1 VKAFILIAGFSAAY
15 LSAFWPAIEPAAA
28 RDVGPL
34 PARWFRPAPAP
45 RWSRPALSPQW
56 SRPAPPPVRQVP
68 PPPAI
73 AIPQQFSPPQE
84 AYASFPEAPGT
95 TAAGVAPATT
105 EPSPCRLRL
114 GKLAVFK
121 PLPVLVG
128 PGECGAADAVLL
140 ESVTLPDDTKV
151 TFAPAATLRCT
162 MAEQV
167 ALWLREDVMPASAS
181 LGTQMRALEDY
192 DSYECRGQNR
202 VRGATLSEHGRANA
216 LDLRGFRLTNGKLVE
231 LTDANAAK
239 EWRESLRVSACARF
253 HTVLGPGSDGNHETH
268 IHIDLAERRSGYKIC
283 QWDVREPAKVA
294 EKAKLETDEKAKP
307 AGEEKGK
314 PVAEEKG
321 RQASDARGALT
332 AGTRAAAELE
342 RMTKPVAEQKG
353 KPVPE
358 AKAPPAAQAKVPP
371 ELEKQ
376 TKPVADEKAK
386 LATAAKTK
394 PAAETKVLP
403 ALEKKNKPLAEEKAK
418 PELEKKASGSE
429 QLLPPPRPSEAPA
442 EKSRLSSAADATQQS
457 RAPAAAAKQTP
468 RHATWRRWRYYR
480 WWW

>member
-1 VKAFILIAGFSAAY
+1 MKAFILIAGFSAAY
-15 LSAFWPAIEPAAA
+15 LSASLPAIEPAAA
-28 RDVGPL
+28 RDFGL
-34 PARWFRPAPAP
+34 QPARWFRPAFAP
-45 RWSRPALSPQW
+45 RWSRPEPAPPPQW
-56 SRPAPPPVRQVP
+56 SRPAPPPVRQAP
-68 PPPAI
+68 PAPAI

-84 AYASFPEAPGT
+84 AYASFPEAP
-95 TAAGVAPATT
+95 AAGAAPATT

-114 GKLAVFK
+114 GKLAAFK
-121 PLPVLVG
+121 PLPMLVG

-181 LGTQMRALEDY
+181 LGTQLRALEDY

-216 LDLRGFRLTNGKLVE
+216 LDLRGLRLTNGKLVE
-231 LTDANAAK
+231 LTDANVAK

-268 IHIDLAERRSGYKIC
+268 IHIDLAERRSDYKIC

-294 EKAKLETDEKAKP
+294 EKAKPEADGKAKL

-314 PVAEEKG
+314 LVAEDKG
-321 RQASDARGALT
+321 KPASDAKAAPA
-332 AGTRAAAELE
+332 AGTKAAAELDK
-342 RMTKPVAEQKG
+342 RTKPVAEQKG
-353 KPVPE
+353 KPASE
-358 AKAPPAAQAKVPP
+358 AKALPATPAKVPP
-371 ELEKQ
+371 ELEKKTAPVAEER
-376 TKPVADEKAK
+376 TKVAAASKTNPGAETKAPLELEKKTRPLADEKAK
-386 LATAAKTK
+386 
-394 PAAETKVLP
+394 PEP
-403 ALEKKNKPLAEEKAK
+403 EKKVAAT
-418 PELEKKASGSE
+418 ELP
-429 QLLPPPRPSEAPA
+429 LPPPRPSEAPT

-457 RAPAAAAKQTP
+457 RAPAVAAKQTP
-468 RHATWRRWRYYR
+468 RHVTRPRWRYYR

>member
-1 VKAFILIAGFSAAY
+1 MKAFFLIAGFSAAY
-15 LSAFWPAIEPAAA
+15 LSASLPTVEPAAA
-28 RDVGPL
+28 RDFVAQPARWFR
-34 PARWFRPAPAP
+34 PAPAARWFRPAPAP
-45 RWSRPALSPQW
+45 RWSRPA
-56 SRPAPPPVRQVP
+56 PAPPPRPAP

-84 AYASFPEAPGT
+84 AYASFPEAP
-95 TAAGVAPATT
+95 AAGAAPATT

-114 GKLAVFK
+114 GKLAAFK
-121 PLPVLVG
+121 PLPVVVG

-181 LGTQMRALEDY
+181 LGTQLRALEDY

-239 EWRESLRVSACARF
+239 EWRESLRASACARF

-268 IHIDLAERRSGYKIC
+268 IHVDLAERRSGYKIC

-294 EKAKLETDEKAKP
+294 EKAKPETDEKAKP
-307 AGEEKGK
+307 GDDAKGK
-314 PVAEEKG
+314 PVAEDKG
-321 RQASDARGALT
+321 KSASDTKVA
-332 AGTRAAAELE
+332 AGN
-342 RMTKPVAEQKG
+342 TKPVAEQKR
-353 KPVPE
+353 KPAAE
-358 AKAPPAAQAKVPP
+358 AKTPPATQAKVLPGLEKQTKAVADEQAKLAAAAKTKPVAETKAPP
-371 ELEKQ
+371 ELEK
-376 TKPVADEKAK
+376 
-386 LATAAKTK
+386 KTK
-394 PAAETKVLP
+394 PIAD
-403 ALEKKNKPLAEEKAK
+403 EKAK
-418 PELEKKASGSE
+418 PELEKKASASE
-429 QLLPPPRPSEAPA
+429 QPLPPPRPSDALA
-442 EKSRLSSAADATQQS
+442 EKSRLSSVGDASQQS
-457 RAPAAAAKQTP
+457 RGAAVAAKQAP
-468 RHATWRRWRYYR
+468 RHVTRRRWRYYR

>member
-15 LSAFWPAIEPAAA
+15 LSAFLAVIEPAAA
-28 RDVGPL
+28 RDFGAL
-34 PARWFRPAPAP
+34 PARWFRPVPAP
-45 RWSRPALSPQW
+45 RWSRPALPPQW
-56 SRPAPPPVRQVP
+56 SRPVPPPARQVP

-84 AYASFPEAPGT
+84 AYASFPEAPAA
-95 TAAGVAPATT
+95 TAAGAVSATT

-181 LGTQMRALEDY
+181 LGTQLRALEDY

-216 LDLRGFRLTNGKLVE
+216 LDLRGFRVVNGKLVE
-231 LTDANAAK
+231 LTDANVAK
-239 EWRESLRVSACARF
+239 EWRESLRASACARF

-294 EKAKLETDEKAKP
+294 EKAKPET
-307 AGEEKGK
+307 EEKSKTAGDTKGK
-314 PVAEEKG
+314 PPAEETAKAAVAAKGRPVAEEKG
-321 RQASDARGALT
+321 KI
-332 AGTRAAAELE
+332 AAA
-342 RMTKPVAEQKG
+342 G
-353 KPVPE
+353 
-358 AKAPPAAQAKVPP
+358 
-371 ELEKQ
+371 
-376 TKPVADEKAK
+376 
-386 LATAAKTK
+386 
-394 PAAETKVLP
+394 
-403 ALEKKNKPLAEEKAK
+403 NGKPLAEEKAK
-418 PELEKKASGSE
+418 PVVEARAAPAAAAKTTPAPEKKTNPVAAGKAMPEPEKKAAALAE
-429 QLLPPPRPSEAPA
+429 PAPLPPPRPSEAPA

-457 RAPAAAAKQTP
+457 RAPAVAAKQAP
-468 RHATWRRWRYYR
+468 RYFTRRRWRYYR